1 MWKITQ
7 DPWHGKTYSKELR
20 IWLESVN
27 QFHSLLQ
34 KATPSWKWEF
44 LAVGLWGIYA
54 HMFSVAGI
62 NSYNMRKN
70 HPDLQWFDFEMIQRW
85 RLCHCILT
93 FSWGMAF
100 RAALLCRAAWCAHDQ
115 GWTAWYSRT
124 AVWRYASQFRRFD
137 VFNVVF
143 TWNIADLGK
152 LHRDVSP
159 QWAERHLCLI

>member
-20 IWLESVN
+20 IWPESVN

-34 KATPSWKWEF
+34 KATPSWKWKF

-54 HMFSVAGI
+54 HIFSVVGI

-70 HPDLQWFDFEMIQRW
+70 HPDLRWFDLEMIQRW

-93 FSWGMAF
+93 FSWGWHSEQRYSAGQHGVHTTKGEQPGTCVLPCDAM
-100 RAALLCRAAWCAHDQ
+100 LLNSV
-115 GWTAWYSRT
+115 GLMYLM
-124 AVWRYASQFRRFD
+124 YFL
-137 VFNVVF
+137 
-143 TWNIADLGK
+143 LGI
-152 LHRDVSP
+152 L
-159 QWAERHLCLI
+159 LT